1 MNPSGGAMIETR
13 RLAILAEG
21 RLGVITAKTAACM
34 VRYAPERVGCIIDST
49 RTGLTAQDVL
59 GFGGAIPVVGS
70 VPEALKCDC
79 DSLLIGIAP
88 RGGLLPDA
96 WRGQVLEAIE
106 GGMNI
111 LSGLHSMLEEDPE
124 ISPAAVRAGVA
135 IWDIRKVVLPDG
147 VASGALRHRLGRV
160 ILTVGSDC
168 SSGKMTVAYELA
180 RALRLRGVRAEFVAT
195 GQTGILLSGWGQA
208 IDRAPGDFM
217 ARIAEDLTLEGLA
230 RGDVAVVEGQ
240 GSLIHPAYSG
250 VTLSLLHGS
259 WPDAMVLCHQP
270 TRTRIDEY
278 DVEIPPLGDL
288 VETYERACRPLF
300 AAKVIAVALNTYD
313 LDEDAACAE
322 AERVRRG
329 TGLPTTDPVRWGPD
343 ALCDVVRGVL

>member
-1 MNPSGGAMIETR
+1 MIGSK

-21 RLGVITAKTAACM
+21 RLGVITAKTAACII
-34 VRYAPERVGCIIDST
+34 RYQPERVACVIDSA
-49 RTGLTAQDVL
+49 RAGATAQDVL
-59 GFGGAIPVVGS
+59 GFGGRIPVVAS
-70 VPEALKCDC
+70 VPEAIKCGS

-88 RGGLLPDA
+88 RGGLLPQE
-96 WRGQVLEAIE
+96 WRGVVLEAIE

-124 ISPAAVRAGVA
+124 INAAASRSGVA
-135 IWDIRKVVLPDG
+135 IWDVRKVVLPDG
-147 VASGALRHRLGRV
+147 VARGLIKRRRGRV

-168 SSGKMTVAYELA
+168 SSGKMTAAYELA
-180 RALRLRGVRAEFVAT
+180 RGLRLKGVRAEFVAT

-217 ARIAEDLTLEGLA
+217 ARIAEDLTLEGLS

-250 VTLSLLHGS
+250 VTLSILHGS

-278 DVEIPPLGDL
+278 DVVIPPLGAL
-288 VETYERACRPLF
+288 VEMYERSCLPLF
-300 AAKVIAVALNTYD
+300 RSKVVAVALNTYD
-313 LDEDAACAE
+313 LTEDAAGSE
-322 AERVRRG
+322 IERARHE
-329 TGLPTTDPVRWGPD
+329 TGLPASDPVRWGPD
-343 ALCDVVRGVL
+343 ALCQALEGIL

>member
-1 MNPSGGAMIETR
+1 MIEAR

-34 VRYAPERVGCIIDST
+34 VRYQPERVRCLIDST
-49 RTGLTAQDVL
+49 RAGLTAQDVL

-70 VPEALKCDC
+70 VREAVGCGC

-88 RGGLLPDA
+88 RGGLLPEA

-111 LSGLHSMLEEDPE
+111 LSGLHSMLEEDTE
-124 ISPAAVRAGVA
+124 ISGAARRAGVA
-135 IWDIRKVVLPDG
+135 VWDVRKVVLPDG
-147 VASGALRHRLGRV
+147 VASGALRRRQGHV

-168 SSGKMTVAYELA
+168 SSGKMTVAYELTG
-180 RALRLRGVRAEFVAT
+180 ALRQRGVRAEFVAT

-217 ARIAEDLTLEGLA
+217 ARIAEDLTLEGLY
-230 RGDVAVVEGQ
+230 RGDVAIVEGQ

-270 TRTRIDEY
+270 TRKRIDEY
-278 DVEIPPLGDL
+278 DVEIPPLDCL
-288 VETYERACRPLF
+288 VEMYERACGPIF
-300 AAKVIAVALNTYD
+300 SAKVVAVALNTYD
-313 LDEDAACAE
+313 LDEAAARAA
-322 AERVRRG
+322 AERVRRE
-329 TGLPTTDPVRWGPD
+329 TGLPTTDPVRWGPG
-343 ALCDVVRGVL
+343 ALCDAVGGVL

>member
-1 MNPSGGAMIETR
+1 MIDAR
-13 RLAILAEG
+13 RIAILADG
-21 RLGVITAKTAACM
+21 RLGVITAKTAACI
-34 VRYAPERVGCIIDST
+34 VRYQPERVACIIDST
-49 RTGLTAQDVL
+49 RAGLSAQEVL

-70 VPEALKCDC
+70 VREAVKCGP

-88 RGGLLPDA
+88 RGGLLPEA
-96 WRGQVLEAIE
+96 WRGAILDAIE

-124 ISPAAVRAGVA
+124 ISEAARRAGVA
-135 IWDIRKVVLPDG
+135 VWDIRKVVLPDG
-147 VASGALRHRLGRV
+147 VARGLLRGRNGRV

-168 SSGKMTVAYELA
+168 STGKMTVAYELA
-180 RALRLRGVRAEFVAT
+180 RALRERGVRAEFVAT

-217 ARIAEDLTLEGLA
+217 ARIAEDLTLEGLS
-230 RGDVAVVEGQ
+230 RGDVAIVEGQ

-270 TRTRIDEY
+270 TRRRIDEY
-278 DVEIPPLGDL
+278 DVEIPPLEDL
-288 VETYERACRPLF
+288 VGMYERACRPLF
-300 AAKVIAVALNTYD
+300 SSRVVAVALNTYD
-313 LDEDAACAE
+313 LDEAAARSE
-322 AERVRRG
+322 VERVRRE
-329 TGLPTTDPVRWGPD
+329 TGLPTIDPVRWGSD
-343 ALCDVVRGVL
+343 ALCRAVEGVL